1 MSNENK
7 SNDIAVKRA
16 AAEML
21 RKADAVYMILS
32 LCTRMPYVVCD
43 ERTYDDEI
51 LLYFDEASAKVAVN
65 RLLEKKEPVQA
76 VKIGKKDLLAFYVS
90 LMPLGVNCILVNQ
103 DTPVEIPIQLD
114 EIIRRKEPEEKGKV
128 LIENPQL
135 HLTALY
141 FMQAVRKTQK
151 VELTGELKELHE
163 EMMVHY
169 QRGTYIIPV
178 REHAG
183 TLVMKQKNG
192 QVFQPVFTDI
202 QEYKKFLSMQKEGEI
217 QSAVL
222 PAEKIPALLAPE
234 TAGVVVNPF
243 GVNLQLQIRRGNRR
257 EAKRPENAAQS
268 SGCTAA
274 RRKVPAPG
282 IYLY

>member
-1 MSNENK
+1 MNNENK
-7 SNDIAVKRA
+7 NHDAAVKRA

-43 ERTYDDEI
+43 EKTYDDEI
-51 LLYFDEASAKVAVN
+51 LLYFEEEAAKAAVKK
-65 RLLEKKEPVQA
+65 LLEKKEPVQA

-90 LMPLGVNCILVNQ
+90 LIPLGVNCILVNQ
-103 DTPVEIPIQLD
+103 GTPVEIPIQLD
-114 EIIRRKEPEEKGKV
+114 EIIRRKEPEEEGKM

-141 FMQAVRKTQK
+141 FMQAVRKAQK
-151 VELTGELKELHE
+151 VELTEELKALHE

-178 REHAG
+178 KEQAG

-202 QEYKKFLSMQKEGEI
+202 QEYKKFLSMQKEKGI
-217 QSAVL
+217 KSAVL
-222 PAEKIPALLAPE
+222 PSEKIPGLLAPE

-243 GVNLQLQIRRGNRR
+243 GVNLQLQIRREKQEVSKDR
-257 EAKRPENAAQS
+257 
-268 SGCTAA
+268 TD
-274 RRKVPAPG
+274 
-282 IYLY
+282 L

>member
-1 MSNENK
+1 MSNETK
-7 SNDIAVKRA
+7 PNDIAVKRA

-21 RKADAVYMILS
+21 RKAEAVYMILS

-43 ERTYDDEI
+43 DRTFDDEI
-51 LLYFDEASAKVAVN
+51 LLYFEEGTAKAAVKK
-65 RLLEKKEPVQA
+65 LLEDQEPVQA
-76 VKIGKKDLLAFYVS
+76 VKIVKKDLLAFYVS
-90 LMPLGVNCILVNQ
+90 LMPLGVNCILVNR

-114 EIIRRKEPEEKGKV
+114 EIIRRKEPEGEGTV

-141 FMQAVRKTQK
+141 FMQAVRRAQK

-169 QRGTYIIPV
+169 QRGRYILPV
-178 REHAG
+178 RDAG

-202 QEYKKFLSMQKEGEI
+202 QEYKKFLSMQKEKEVK
-217 QSAVL
+217 SAVL
-222 PAEKIPALLAPE
+222 SADQIPGILAPE

-243 GVNLQLQIRRGNRR
+243 GVNLQLQIRRGN
-257 EAKRPENAAQS
+257 
-268 SGCTAA
+268 G
-274 RRKVPAPG
+274 
-282 IYLY
+282 

>member
-1 MSNENK
+1 MNNESKNH
-7 SNDIAVKRA
+7 DAAVKRA

-43 ERTYDDEI
+43 EKTYDDEI
-51 LLYFDEASAKVAVN
+51 LLYFEEEAAKAAVKK
-65 RLLEKKEPVQA
+65 LLEKKEPVQA

-103 DTPVEIPIQLD
+103 GTPVEIPIQLD
-114 EIIRRKEPEEKGKV
+114 EIIRRKEPEEEGKM

-141 FMQAVRKTQK
+141 FMQAVRKAQK
-151 VELTGELKELHE
+151 VELTEELKALHE

-178 REHAG
+178 KEQAG

-202 QEYKKFLSMQKEGEI
+202 QEYKKFLSMQKEKGI
-217 QSAVL
+217 KSAVL
-222 PAEKIPALLAPE
+222 PSEKIPGLLAPE

-243 GVNLQLQIRRGNRR
+243 GVNLQLQIGR
-257 EAKRPENAAQS
+257 EKQEVSKDR
-268 SGCTAA
+268 TD
-274 RRKVPAPG
+274 
-282 IYLY
+282 L

>member
-1 MSNENK
+1 MNNESKNH
-7 SNDIAVKRA
+7 DAAVKRA

-43 ERTYDDEI
+43 EKTYDDEI
-51 LLYFDEASAKVAVN
+51 LLYFEEEAAKAAVKK
-65 RLLEKKEPVQA
+65 LLEKKEPVQA

-103 DTPVEIPIQLD
+103 GTPVEIPIQLD
-114 EIIRRKEPEEKGKV
+114 EIIRRKEPEEEGKI

-141 FMQAVRKTQK
+141 FMQAVRKAQK
-151 VELTGELKELHE
+151 VELTEELKALHE
-163 EMMVHY
+163 EMLVHY

-178 REHAG
+178 KEQAG

-202 QEYKKFLSMQKEGEI
+202 QEYKKFLSMQKEKGI
-217 QSAVL
+217 KSAVL
-222 PAEKIPALLAPE
+222 PSEKIPGLLAPE

-243 GVNLQLQIRRGNRR
+243 GVNLQLQIRREKQELSKDG
-257 EAKRPENAAQS
+257 
-268 SGCTAA
+268 TD
-274 RRKVPAPG
+274 
-282 IYLY
+282 L

>member
-1 MSNENK
+1 MNNENK
-7 SNDIAVKRA
+7 NHDAAVKRA

-43 ERTYDDEI
+43 EKTYDDEI
-51 LLYFDEASAKVAVN
+51 LLYFEEEAAKAAVKK
-65 RLLEKKEPVQA
+65 LLEKKEPVQA

-103 DTPVEIPIQLD
+103 GTPVEIPIQLD
-114 EIIRRKEPEEKGKV
+114 EIIRRKEPEEEGKM

-141 FMQAVRKTQK
+141 FMQAVRKAQK
-151 VELTGELKELHE
+151 VELTEELKALHE

-178 REHAG
+178 KEQAG

-202 QEYKKFLSMQKEGEI
+202 QEYKKFLSMQKEKGI
-217 QSAVL
+217 KSAVL
-222 PAEKIPALLAPE
+222 PSEKIPGLLAPE

-243 GVNLQLQIRRGNRR
+243 GVNLQLQIKRGKQVKN
-257 EAKRPENAAQS
+257 
-268 SGCTAA
+268 G
-274 RRKVPAPG
+274 
-282 IYLY
+282 

>member
-1 MSNENK
+1 MNNENK
-7 SNDIAVKRA
+7 NHDAAVKRA

-43 ERTYDDEI
+43 EKTYDDEI
-51 LLYFDEASAKVAVN
+51 LLYFEEEAAKEAVKK
-65 RLLEKKEPVQA
+65 LLEKKEPVQA

-103 DTPVEIPIQLD
+103 GTPVEIPIQLD
-114 EIIRRKEPEEKGKV
+114 EIIRRKEPEEEGKM

-141 FMQAVRKTQK
+141 FMQAVRKAQK
-151 VELTGELKELHE
+151 VELTEELKALHE

-178 REHAG
+178 KEQAG

-202 QEYKKFLSMQKEGEI
+202 QEYKKFLGMQKEKGI
-217 QSAVL
+217 KSAVL
-222 PAEKIPALLAPE
+222 PSEKIPGLLAPE

-243 GVNLQLQIRRGNRR
+243 GVNLQLQIRREKQEVSKDG
-257 EAKRPENAAQS
+257 
-268 SGCTAA
+268 TA
-274 RRKVPAPG
+274 
-282 IYLY
+282 L

>member
-1 MSNENK
+1 MTTVLTYIIAFFSMIG
-7 SNDIAVKRA
+7 IAVVIVFATEAISKKSSDAKEYKKKRI
-16 AAEML
+16 
-21 RKADAVYMILS
+21 D
-32 LCTRMPYVVCD
+32 
-43 ERTYDDEI
+43 
-51 LLYFDEASAKVAVN
+51 N
-65 RLLEKKEPVQA
+65 LEKINDK
-76 VKIGKKDLLAFYVS
+76 
-90 LMPLGVNCILVNQ
+90 
-103 DTPVEIPIQLD
+103 LD

-243 GVNLQLQIRRGNRR
+243 GVNLQLQIRRGKPAGSK
-257 EAKRPENAAQS
+257 EA
-268 SGCTAA
+268 
-274 RRKVPAPG
+274 
-282 IYLY
+282 

>member
-169 QRGTYIIPV
+169 QRGKYIIPV
-178 REHAG
+178 KENAG

-202 QEYKKFLSMQKEGEI
+202 QEYKKFLSMQQEKEI
-217 QSAVL
+217 KSAVL
-222 PAEKIPALLAPE
+222 PADQIPGLLAPE
-234 TAGVVVNPF
+234 TSGVVVNPF
-243 GVNLQLQIRRGNRR
+243 GVNLQLQIRRGKPAGSK
-257 EAKRPENAAQS
+257 EA
-268 SGCTAA
+268 
-274 RRKVPAPG
+274 
-282 IYLY
+282 

>member
-1 MSNENK
+1 MNNESKNH
-7 SNDIAVKRA
+7 DAAVKRA

-43 ERTYDDEI
+43 EKTYDDEI
-51 LLYFDEASAKVAVN
+51 LLYFEEEAAKAAVKK
-65 RLLEKKEPVQA
+65 LLEKKEPVQA

-103 DTPVEIPIQLD
+103 GTPVEIPIQLD
-114 EIIRRKEPEEKGKV
+114 EIIRRKEPEEEGKM

-141 FMQAVRKTQK
+141 FMQAVRKAQK
-151 VELTGELKELHE
+151 VELTEELKALHE
-163 EMMVHY
+163 EMLVHY

-178 REHAG
+178 KEQAG

-202 QEYKKFLSMQKEGEI
+202 QEYKKFLSMQKEKGI
-217 QSAVL
+217 KSAVL
-222 PAEKIPALLAPE
+222 PSEKIPGLLAPE

-243 GVNLQLQIRRGNRR
+243 GVNLQLQIRREKQELSKDG
-257 EAKRPENAAQS
+257 
-268 SGCTAA
+268 TD
-274 RRKVPAPG
+274 
-282 IYLY
+282 L

>member
-1 MSNENK
+1 MNNESKNH
-7 SNDIAVKRA
+7 DAAVKRA

-43 ERTYDDEI
+43 EKTYDDEI
-51 LLYFDEASAKVAVN
+51 LLYFEEEAAKAAVKK
-65 RLLEKKEPVQA
+65 LLEKKEPVQA

-103 DTPVEIPIQLD
+103 GTPVEIPIQLD
-114 EIIRRKEPEEKGKV
+114 EIIRRKEPEEEGKM

-141 FMQAVRKTQK
+141 FMQAVRKAQK
-151 VELTGELKELHE
+151 VELTEELKALHE

-178 REHAG
+178 KEQAG

-202 QEYKKFLSMQKEGEI
+202 QEYKKFLSMQKEKGI
-217 QSAVL
+217 KSAVL
-222 PAEKIPALLAPE
+222 PSEKIPGLLAPE

-243 GVNLQLQIRRGNRR
+243 GVNLQLQIRREKQEVSKDR
-257 EAKRPENAAQS
+257 
-268 SGCTAA
+268 TD
-274 RRKVPAPG
+274 
-282 IYLY
+282 L

>member
-43 ERTYDDEI
+43 ERTYDEEI

-243 GVNLQLQIRRGNRR
+243 GVNLQLQIRRGKPAGSK
-257 EAKRPENAAQS
+257 EA
-268 SGCTAA
+268 
-274 RRKVPAPG
+274 
-282 IYLY
+282 

>member
-1 MSNENK
+1 MNNENK
-7 SNDIAVKRA
+7 NHDAAVKRA

-43 ERTYDDEI
+43 EKTYDDEI
-51 LLYFDEASAKVAVN
+51 LLYFEEEAAKAAVKK
-65 RLLEKKEPVQA
+65 LLEKKEPVQA

-103 DTPVEIPIQLD
+103 GTPVEIPIQLD
-114 EIIRRKEPEEKGKV
+114 EIIRRKEPEEEGKM

-141 FMQAVRKTQK
+141 FMQAVRKAQK
-151 VELTGELKELHE
+151 VELTEELKALHE

-178 REHAG
+178 KEQAG

-202 QEYKKFLSMQKEGEI
+202 QEYKKFLSMQKENGI
-217 QSAVL
+217 KSAVL
-222 PAEKIPALLAPE
+222 PSEKIPGLLAPE

-243 GVNLQLQIRRGNRR
+243 GVNLQLQIRREKQEVSKDR
-257 EAKRPENAAQS
+257 
-268 SGCTAA
+268 TD
-274 RRKVPAPG
+274 
-282 IYLY
+282 L